1 MNSNPESHQAPSRI
15 PTLRRIFRKVFNRRT
30 FFVAL
35 FLASLVTLF
44 YAVENWRGKRAWD
57 ACKRELEA
65 KGEVLDWFAYVPKP
79 VPDAENM
86 MKVPL
91 IESLFIRSSASAG
104 FKLLEPKIDVKPAA
118 NLTGEGNTNAP
129 VTLAEVVILLP
140 NSNTTPAPGDLVY
153 VMSDLAAGRV
163 EEKPVLDR
171 LPGGRHLLGA
181 QGITLIERPLT
192 RQSPLPRLYLR
203 ASKLPTARELTDLLN
218 RSGVLGRDIGLYV
231 AATTAPN
238 VYRAALELRSVYV
251 AADYLKGTDLLQP
264 RFDAIRAAARRQY
277 ARIDADYT
285 EPFMLPIPNYVAVRT
300 VCQLAAQRAQ
310 ACLLLGR
317 PDQALRELALIPDV
331 RRLLDSSQPTLVS
344 AMINVAVVGLHVM
357 VVEQGFADGLWQEPQ
372 WEALQAQLRQINLL
386 PLYVRSIRGGERAA
400 MIYMLETYPR
410 VKLAKMF
417 VGEKNS
423 IWRSQ
428 VGLYVLLCPRGWL
441 YQNAAV
447 VARVEQAGVEWF
459 DVNQQHVDV
468 LMLTKAW
475 NHLEPDLERHSA
487 YDSLAGMMVPNFFK
501 ASITATRN
509 QTFANEALLAC
520 AVERHRKANGA
531 YPETLDALVP
541 RFVDKLPHDIV
552 NSQPLKYRRTDD
564 GGYRLYSV
572 GWDLKDDGGQAG
584 PNGIFDPSSKDWVW
598 IGPGKK

>member
-1 MNSNPESHQAPSRI
+1 MNSIPESHQAPSRI
-15 PTLRRIFRKVFNRRT
+15 PTFRRIFFNRRT
-30 FFVAL
+30 CFVVL
-35 FLASLVTLF
+35 FLASLLALF
-44 YAVENWRGKRAWD
+44 YAVEDWRGKRAWD

-104 FKLLEPKIDVKPAA
+104 FKLLEPKINVKPAA
-118 NLTGEGNTNAP
+118 NLTGEGDTNAP
-129 VTLAEVVILLP
+129 VALAEVVILLP
-140 NSNTTPAPGDLVY
+140 DSNTTPAPGDLVC

-163 EEKPVLDR
+163 GVKPVFDR

-203 ASKLPTARELTDLLN
+203 ASKLPAARELTDLLN

-238 VYRAALELRSVYV
+238 VFRAALELRSVYV
-251 AADYLKGTDLLQP
+251 AEDYLKGTDALQP
-264 RFDAIRAAARRQY
+264 RFDTIRAAARRQY
-277 ARIDADYT
+277 ARINADYS
-285 EPFMLPIPNYVAVRT
+285 EPFALPIPNYVAVRT
-300 VCQLAAQRAQ
+300 VCQVAAQRAQ
-310 ACLLLGR
+310 ACILLGR
-317 PDQALRELALIPDV
+317 PDQALRELALIHDV

-357 VVEQGFADGLWQEPQ
+357 VVEQGFANGLWQEPQ
-372 WEALQAQLRQINLL
+372 WEALQAELRQINLL
-386 PLYVRSIRGGERAA
+386 PTYLQSIRGGERAA

-428 VGLYVLLCPRGWL
+428 VGLYILLCPRGWL

-447 VARVEQAGVEWF
+447 VARVEQAGIEGI
-459 DVNQQHVDV
+459 DVNQQRIDV
-468 LMLTKAW
+468 PRLDEATS
-475 NHLEPDLERHSA
+475 HLESDITHYVA
-487 YDSLAGMMVPNFFK
+487 YDLLARMMVPNFTK
-501 ASITATRN
+501 AVQTTTRN

-520 AVERHRKANGA
+520 ALERCRKTNGA

-552 NSQPLKYRRTDD
+552 NGQPLKYRRTDD

-584 PNGIFDPSSKDWVW
+584 PNGIFDPSSKDWAW